1 MTVSRRRARGFETK
15 AMISRSVLH
24 CENPFDDRPL
34 AMVQNLLSATELSLS
49 SLELYRQG
57 SIIALNLLRS
67 FRRQVHT
74 ANNFLDV

>member
-1 MTVSRRRARGFETK
+1 
-15 AMISRSVLH
+15 
-24 CENPFDDRPL
+24 
-34 AMVQNLLSATELSLS
+34 MVQNLLSATELSLS